1 MAGPLPTWK
10 KGLGISLALSI
21 AASLFIFVYYFD
33 EETLESLLFVRA
45 GYLLIAVLMII
56 LLCVIEGLRIKL
68 LVSSLDKDNNI
79 KLSDA
84 VQIFLMGFFFASV
97 TPFHAG
103 EWPAHIYGLSRKG
116 LSLGESSAVTL
127 TRSFITKLV
136 LTISAVVLLV
146 FFRGRLVP
154 NFLNQIFIYAVL
166 VSICTVLLLL
176 FFLWKPAV
184 LNLFLQKVLCYSW
197 GKHYF
202 LHTPRGKE
210 IYAFLMHELQE
221 YLYATRSI
229 NRFKAINLMLI
240 IILTAAYWFC
250 FFSIAPVLLLGLN
263 KPVPFFLS
271 LAWLAVIQMIII
283 YVPIPGG
290 SGVAEFS
297 LASLFMLF
305 VPSSVLGIFV
315 MSWRFFTYYV
325 LLFLGGVVSLGSFR
339 P

>member
-1 MAGPLPTWK
+1 VASPLPTWK
-10 KGLGISLALSI
+10 KGLGISLALSV
-21 AASLFIFVYYFD
+21 AASLFIFVYYFE

-45 GYLLIAVLMII
+45 GYLLLAVLLIA
-56 LLCVIEGLRIKL
+56 LLCAIEGLRIKL
-68 LVSSLDKDNNI
+68 LVSSLGKDKDI
-79 KLSDA
+79 RLVDA
-84 VQIFLMGFFFASV
+84 VQIFLMTFFFASV

-127 TRSFITKLV
+127 TRSFLTKLV
-136 LTISAVVLLV
+136 LTISAVALLV
-146 FFRGRLVP
+146 FFRGRLVT
-154 NFLNQIFIYAVL
+154 NFLNQIFIYAVF

-184 LNLFLQKVLCYSW
+184 LSLLLQKVVSYSW
-197 GKHYF
+197 GRYF
-202 LHTPRGKE
+202 FLDTPRGKK
-210 IYAFLMHELQE
+210 IFAFLMHELQE

-229 NRFKAINLMLI
+229 NRFKAPNLILI
-240 IILTAAYWFC
+240 VILTVAYWFC

-271 LAWLAVIQMIII
+271 LIWLAVIQMIII
-283 YVPIPGG
+283 YVPVPGG

-325 LLFLGGVVSLGSFR
+325 LLFLGGLVSLSSFR